1 MTTCSPATTR
11 RSANVDVVMDPTNL
25 RPTTASP
32 PESRAAAEATVNPTR
47 VGEGGRDGFAGGS
60 PPPAPSSRLHARIRK

>member
-32 PESRAAAEATVNPTR
+32 PESRAAAEATVNPDQG
-47 VGEGGRDGFAGGS
+47 GEGVATGSQAGARH
-60 PPPAPSSRLHARIRK
+60 PPPSRVSTHA